1 MKNAQINSSLNTV
14 KENTAPQLDNTTTVI
29 QNYDVTLKNDGDSIT
44 YTFDV
49 KNNGDIDAKIT
60 AIVMNTG
67 ANLTCNSTSGSAAD
81 QATRNTKTCA
91 NLNYTLTYVD
101 GTAVQVN
108 DKLAAGASKT
118 MKLKL
123 EYKLQPN
130 QTDSDLPDDDVAVSD
145 LGVTITYGQDS

>member
-60 AIVMNTG
+60 AIVMKKVERKN
-67 ANLTCNSTSGSAAD
+67 
-81 QATRNTKTCA
+81 
-91 NLNYTLTYVD
+91 
-101 GTAVQVN
+101 
-108 DKLAAGASKT
+108 
-118 MKLKL
+118 M
-123 EYKLQPN
+123 
-130 QTDSDLPDDDVAVSD
+130 
-145 LGVTITYGQDS
+145 I